1 MPAAS
6 IFLFVSAA
14 VCAALAVY
22 GHFQRRDAFTRYF
35 IGLMTASGLYAL
47 AYGAE
52 IASTSLEQMKLMLRI
67 EYLGIPFLSITWLGM
82 AWAYFDPKG
91 LPKRYRL
98 GLLLPCLATLV
109 AFQTND
115 AHRLF
120 YTSLDF
126 VRLDDWSLAVAVKG
140 PLYWLHI
147 AYLNL
152 CIAAGILLFIRA
164 WRQSMRIYRSQ
175 ALCVLL
181 GSFFPWVF
189 HLLYLAGLSP
199 HGIDLS
205 PFGLAASGMLFAIAS
220 FRHGIF
226 DILPVARDL
235 VFDSI
240 SEGVIVLNEQNQIS
254 DFNRAAGTYV
264 EGLLAASIGGRLQDV
279 PAARVISDAL
289 APALAP
295 ELDKAQAAANGV
307 EVCMTYEA
315 SKRIFEAQL
324 TPIIDRSGVLQ
335 GKALLLRDV
344 TENRRLL
351 EQLERQAHTDPLTGL
366 LNRRQLDAEAGRL
379 ILLARRTATP
389 LSLAVVDVDNFKTIN
404 DTHGHH
410 AGDKALRQVAG
421 LLVER
426 LRGTDIVGR
435 VGGDEFVVLLPAT
448 AAADATTLM
457 DELRETFQVEGGLTL
472 SIGVAETSANH
483 PDLTALLAAA
493 DERLYEAKRSGRN
506 RVVGH

>member
-14 VCAALAVY
+14 ICAALAVY

-35 IGLMTASGLYAL
+35 IGLMAASGLYAL

-120 YTSLDF
+120 YTSLYF
-126 VRLDDWSLAVAVKG
+126 VRLDDWSVAVAVKG

-181 GSFFPWVF
+181 GSFFPWGF

-205 PFGLAASGMLFAIAS
+205 PFGLAASGVLFAIAS

-235 VFDSI
+235 VFDGI

-254 DFNRAAGTYV
+254 DFNRAAASYID
-264 EGLLAASIGGRLQDV
+264 GLSATSVGRWLEDL
-279 PAARVISDAL
+279 PAGRVIAAKL
-289 APALAP
+289 A
-295 ELDKAQAAANGV
+295 
-307 EVCMTYEA
+307 
-315 SKRIFEAQL
+315 SQL
-324 TPIIDRSGVLQ
+324 TATQPSANPGIEVSMTGEGGERVFEVRLTPLLDRTGILQ
-335 GKALLLRDV
+335 CKALLLLDV
-344 TENRRLL
+344 TEKRRLL
-351 EQLERQAHTDPLTGL
+351 EQLELQAHTDPLTGL
-366 LNRRQLDAEAGRL
+366 LNRRQLEAEAGRM
-379 ILLARRTATP
+379 ILLAGRTATP
-389 LSLAVVDVDNFKTIN
+389 LSLAVVDLDKFKTIN
-404 DTHGHH
+404 DTQGHH
-410 AGDKALRQVAG
+410 AGDKALRLVAT

-426 LRGTDIVGR
+426 LRNTDIVGR
-435 VGGDEFVVLLPAT
+435 IGGDEFVVLLPGT
-448 AAADATTLM
+448 AVAAATTLM
-457 DELRETFQVEGGLTL
+457 DELRETFQAEGNLTL
-472 SIGVAETSANH
+472 SIGVAELATDQ
-483 PDLTALLAAA
+483 PDLTALLDAA
-493 DERLYEAKRSGRN
+493 DERLYEAKRGGRN